1 MRNRIV
7 TLTIAAAVAAA
18 AACGSDNTSPPVSK
32 IVKFTASLSPAGE
45 IGANLNNNPSG
56 NGTFTATLDTST
68 NLFTWNVTFQGL
80 TTNVSMGHIHGPYVL
95 GGGTNS
101 AGVILNFD
109 PAAAPAGATGVT
121 FTGLKA
127 AIAGSASGSYTLSS
141 ANVSAT
147 VTGDS
152 LKKLLLAGNAYVNI
166 HTTANG
172 GGEIRAQIARAQ

>member
-7 TLTIAAAVAAA
+7 ALSIAAAVAAA
-18 AACGSDNTSPPVSK
+18 AACGSDNTAPPVSK
-32 IVKFTASLSPAGE
+32 IVKFTATLLPSGE

-56 NGTFTATLDTST
+56 TGLFTASLDTST

-80 TTNVSMGHIHGPYVL
+80 TTNVTMGHIHGPFVP
-95 GGGTNS
+95 GGAANS

-121 FTGLKA
+121 FVGLKA
-127 AIAGSASGSYTLSS
+127 ALAGSASGSYTLSA
-141 ANVSAT
+141 ANVNAT

-152 LKKLLLAGNAYVNI
+152 LKKLLLAGDVYVNI

-172 GGEIRAQIARAQ
+172 GGEIRAQITRAP